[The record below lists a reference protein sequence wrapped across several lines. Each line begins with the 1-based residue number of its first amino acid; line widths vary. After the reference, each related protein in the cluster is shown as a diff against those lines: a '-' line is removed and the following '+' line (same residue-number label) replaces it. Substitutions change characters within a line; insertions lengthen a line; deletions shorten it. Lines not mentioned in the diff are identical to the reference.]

1 MSAILAP
8 ATAATEASPMT
19 DGFRLVI
26 GGVAKRHAPH
36 APRFRPIGDQ
46 LGAGLPGLIHQ
57 IAADH
62 AVIPAQ
68 GLMRNFQIGAKPRNA
83 RGLCG

>member
-1 MSAILAP
+1 MSSLDAIIRRAVP
-8 ATAATEASPMT
+8 TEAEH
-19 DGFRLVI
+19 L
-26 GGVAKRHAPH
+26 
-36 APRFRPIGDQ
+36 
-46 LGAGLPGLIHQ
+46 
-57 IAADH
+57 AADH